1 MLTEGRR
8 NCKKLHNLLFT
19 RNMRWSGKQYRWKIC
34 TKYAETFISKT
45 LRDHEVVLDVE
56 EWLIQKWIFKKL
68 GVN

>member
-1 MLTEGRR
+1 
-8 NCKKLHNLLFT
+8 
-19 RNMRWSGKQYRWKIC
+19 MRWWGKQYRWKIC